1 MNDGIENKITEY
13 PICQFNIV
21 LGEHEKIFRS
31 TKKNKYFL
39 VSGNEDLKL
48 VQYAVNSEYKKKKKE
63 GYAVAGEIKFLIPD
77 ESYREAAI
85 DLMDRLNFNG
95 SVEVVNS
102 SKKEEVIS
110 KVELASKE
118 DSLAVD
124 TTSVEKEEAV
134 ESINIESDMVN
145 GASELPSSND
155 NKKVVSKEHSIADD
169 KDSVKAVD
177 RVFHGDFEIPH
188 HIVENSR
195 KPIKDNKS
203 DKEEDISSYMWGD
216 SKKSQIIS
224 DKKRK
229 IDLPVIIFIISFL
242 LLVGAI
248 VLLFVLK

>member
-1 MNDGIENKITEY
+1 MNDGSNIRNIENKITEY

-21 LGEHEKIFRS
+21 LGEHERIFRS
-31 TKKNKYFL
+31 TKKNKYFI

-102 SKKEEVIS
+102 SKKEEVIP
-110 KVELASKE
+110 KVELPSKDE
-118 DSLAVD
+118 SLNVD
-124 TTSVEKEEAV
+124 TVSDEKDDV
-134 ESINIESDMVN
+134 IESDNVN
-145 GASELPSSND
+145 DVPELISNND
-155 NKKVVSKEHSIADD
+155 DEKVITKEHSIVAD
-169 KDSVKAVD
+169 KDSVKVVD
-177 RVFHGDFEIPH
+177 RVFHGDFEMPR
-188 HIVENSR
+188 HIVENGK
-195 KPIKDNKS
+195 KPIKESKKDS
-203 DKEEDISSYMWGD
+203 EEDISSYMWGD
-216 SKKSQIIS
+216 SKKSQIMS
-224 DKKRK
+224 DKKHK